1 MPERKFLP
9 QGINQRGRVEGAGEA
24 AGDCFV
30 CGGRREDR
38 KIRSA
43 DCLRYHGKINRMK
56 NYGKGRIKTEREG
69 FVILLFS

>member
-1 MPERKFLP
+1 MEKGSQKQRKLLRTFF
-9 QGINQRGRVEGAGEA
+9 IC
-24 AGDCFV
+24 D
-30 CGGRREDR
+30 RRKEDR

-56 NYGKGRIKTEREG
+56 NCGEGRIKTEREG